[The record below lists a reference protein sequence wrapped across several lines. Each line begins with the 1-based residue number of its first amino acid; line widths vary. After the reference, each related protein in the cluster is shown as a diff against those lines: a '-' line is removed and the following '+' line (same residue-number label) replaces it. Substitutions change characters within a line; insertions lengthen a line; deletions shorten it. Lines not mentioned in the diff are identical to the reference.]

1 MRSLQERLQ
10 ESLQIGAQPL
20 EEAQEYKD
28 NSTFYKLC
36 QQLNDDEWN
45 PWRIVN
51 ICHRD
56 KHFDYEEATAN
67 AAAEAADVF
76 GGDEEEAIRNF
87 IDSKNYDKIID
98 ALDDWDDPARDY
110 IQALIEEFE
119 NLI

>member
-45 PWRIVN
+45 PWKVVN
-51 ICHRD
+51 ICHSD
-56 KHFDYEEATAN
+56 KHFDYDEAVEN
-67 AAAEAADVF
+67 AAAEADDIF
-76 GGDEEEAIRNF
+76 GDREEEIRNF
-87 IDSKNYDKIID
+87 IDSARYDKIID

-110 IQALIEEFE
+110 ILALIEEFE

>member
-10 ESLQIGAQPL
+10 ESLLAQETQL
-20 EEAQEYKD
+20 TEAREYKD

-51 ICHRD
+51 ICHSD
-56 KHFDYEEATAN
+56 KHFDYVEAEAN

-87 IDSKNYDKIID
+87 IDSARYDKIID